1 MTALTLRIDLL
12 GPVLVTSLD
21 GDPNSMV
28 SYDYLPGSVLRGT
41 LIGAYMRAHGLSEL
55 DPADEATRRLFF
67 DGRTRYLNA
76 YPLPYDGA
84 RALPTPRSWFH
95 EKGDDYPVYDLAVP
109 EDERAVLTQA
119 RRVATPFCHLAP
131 ADEDEEAEGLALL
144 IRPERQVAV
153 HIARGR
159 TVGVARTRD
168 RDGDGTIFRYD
179 ALAAGQSFM
188 AAIIVDYP
196 DDARTLCALL
206 DAPRDLI
213 IGAARSAGY
222 GRVRVHATEE
232 VAGWREAGDPAGL
245 ARAPER
251 EDLTVTL
258 LSHAL
263 LRGAHGQYGAGGD
276 HVGAAVAARLGL
288 TEPLRPRE
296 DRVFTAGEVVGGFNR
311 TWGLPLPQTL
321 AACMGSVYVF
331 ARPDM
336 SAVSDLPERLVRL
349 EEQGIG
355 ERRAEGFGRLAVNW
369 PVGTQWGKLQLPV
382 PQFELFRFG
391 EAASA
396 GSDTARH
403 MVKRLLLRRLDAL
416 LVARANALGHRI
428 TPAGPR
434 PSQLARLRGIV
445 QDALV
450 MEPAVGRKRLTDYLN
465 KLSARQVTRRQFT
478 VDRVDNRLLLDWLQ
492 MRVSDGGADAGIWS
506 DLGITP
512 RDLPAI
518 GGVAAELTDV
528 LVYRYNLRLVDGVL
542 ARAAKHI
549 GQTGKGDGHG
559 G

>member
-21 GDPNSMV
+21 GDPNGMV
-28 SYDYLPGSVLRGT
+28 SYDYLPGSVLRGA
-41 LIGAYMRAHGLSEL
+41 LIGAYMRAYDLSEL
-55 DPADEATRRLFF
+55 DPANEATRRLFF
-67 DGRTRYLNA
+67 DGHTRYLNA
-76 YPLPYDGA
+76 YPLPYGDA

-95 EKGDDYPVYDLAVP
+95 EKGVDYPVYDLAAP
-109 EDERAVLTQA
+109 EDERAALTQA
-119 RRVATPFCHLAP
+119 RRVATPFCSLAP
-131 ADEDEEAEGLALL
+131 ADEDEEAEGVALL
-144 IRPERQVAV
+144 IRSERQVAV
-153 HIARGR
+153 HIARARVG
-159 TVGVARTRD
+159 GVARTRD
-168 RDGDGTIFRYD
+168 RDGTVFRYD
-179 ALAAGQSFM
+179 ALAGGQSFM
-188 AAIIVDYP
+188 AAIVVDHP

-206 DAPRDLI
+206 DAPRDLT

-222 GRVRVHATEE
+222 GRVRVHAVEDA
-232 VAGWREAGDPAGL
+232 AGWREAGEPAEL

-258 LSHAL
+258 LSHTL
-263 LRGAHGQYGAGGD
+263 LRDARGQYGVD
-276 HVGAAVAARLGL
+276 PNLIGAAVAARLGL
-288 TEPLRPRE
+288 AEPLRPRE

-321 AACMGSVYVF
+321 AARMGSVYVF

-369 PVGTQWGKLQLPV
+369 PAGTGWARMRPPKPR
-382 PQFELFRFG
+382 PEHFRFEG
-391 EAASA
+391 ATDGA
-396 GSDTARH
+396 GADTARR
-403 MVKRLLLRRLDAL
+403 MVERLLLRRLDAL
-416 LVARANALGHRI
+416 LVARANTLGNLI
-428 TPAGPR
+428 TAAGPR

-450 MEPAVGRKRLTDYLN
+450 MEPTAGRARLTAYLDT
-465 KLSARQVTRRQFT
+465 LSARQVTRRQFT
-478 VDRVDNRLLLDWLQ
+478 ADRVDGRPLLDWLR
-492 MRVSDGGADAGIWS
+492 MRVGDEGDAAGVWD
-506 DLGITP
+506 DLGITS

-518 GGVAAELTDV
+518 GGVVPELNDK
-528 LVYRYNLRLVDGVL
+528 LAYRYNLRLVDGVL

-549 GQTGKGDGHG
+549 AHMREDDGHG